1 LKCTHQRHPSF
12 TFKIEKKIIIAQLF
26 IAQPLL
32 QILLMLLLL
41 KKKVSKKALCVKIIL
56 SSELF
61 FSQP

>member
-12 TFKIEKKIIIAQLF
+12 TFKIEKKNHYCSIIHCSTTAANTANAAAAQE
-26 IAQPLL
+26 
-32 QILLMLLLL
+32 
-41 KKKVSKKALCVKIIL
+41 KVSKKALCVKIIL

>member
-12 TFKIEKKIIIAQLF
+12 TFKIEKKNHYCSIIHCSTTAANTANAAAAAQ
-26 IAQPLL
+26 
-32 QILLMLLLL
+32 
-41 KKKVSKKALCVKIIL
+41 KKVSKKALVKIIL

>member
-41 KKKVSKKALCVKIIL
+41 KKSIQKALCVKIIL